1 MGSSDAAWHAK
12 GRKSHGQVNDTDLS
26 ETNQVQ
32 SQIRTKETQ
41 LAMKRE
47 RFLAEAQQPHLH
59 QKSMQNQTTETP
71 RKNNPPAQVVVHTK
85 GMRSRGPFMTVSF
98 ESCAPKM
105 DLNLYDM
112 Y

>member
-12 GRKSHGQVNDTDLS
+12 GRKSHGQVNDTVLS

-32 SQIRTKETQ
+32 SQTQTKETQ

-47 RFLAEAQQPHLH
+47 RCLAEAQ
-59 QKSMQNQTTETP
+59 TTSLGPEEHAEPNHRDP
-71 RKNNPPAQVVVHTK
+71 RKNNPPTQVVVHTK
-85 GMRSRGPFMTVSF
+85 GMLSRGPFVTVSF
-98 ESCAPKM
+98 ESCASKM